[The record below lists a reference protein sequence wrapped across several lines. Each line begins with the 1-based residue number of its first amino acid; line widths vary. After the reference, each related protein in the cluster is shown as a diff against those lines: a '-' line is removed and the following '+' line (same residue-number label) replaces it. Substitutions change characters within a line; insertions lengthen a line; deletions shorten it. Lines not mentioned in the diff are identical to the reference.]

1 MTITGSTFEGN
12 TAQLDK
18 SDSGEWNVAVEDAT
32 AIGGGAISLG
42 AVSATAIATIENTL
56 FKNNVSGY
64 NGGAI
69 GTRMGKDANN
79 SAAKLDIS
87 ATFTGNRAK
96 NGGAIYNTFY
106 ADNGLGK
113 GAGVTV
119 TGMFTGNSASE
130 NGGAVYNDGAQDKA
144 QNAGGVMTITDSF
157 LKTTQRTRVEPS
169 TTPVRCISLEPIRSK
184 ATTLRKA
191 TIFTTSAPLR

>member
-1 MTITGSTFEGN
+1 MECC
-12 TAQLDK
+12 
-18 SDSGEWNVAVEDAT
+18 
-32 AIGGGAISLG
+32 GGRRHCHWRRRDFLG

-113 GAGVTV
+113 GTGVTV
-119 TGMFTGNSASE
+119 TGMFTAI
-130 NGGAVYNDGAQDKA
+130 APVRT
-144 QNAGGVMTITDSF
+144 AGPFIMTGHRI
-157 LKTTQRTRVEPS
+157 KPR
-169 TTPVRCISLEPIRSK
+169 TPVAS
-184 ATTLRKA
+184 
-191 TIFTTSAPLR
+191 